1 MTIEGKDFRL
11 SNDGE
16 SVHWDLQLV
25 KIVRP
30 RGKPE
35 REELGDSMYGMPLE
49 RAIQIIIN
57 NRLSKKQDAYQLAE
71 YLSNYKDQLNLLK
84 ETLRNYG
91 IEEKI
96 SSDD

>member
-16 SVHWDLQLV
+16 STNWDLQIMR
-25 KIVRP
+25 IVRP

-35 REELGDSMYGMPLE
+35 REELSDPLYGMPLE

-57 NRLSKKQDAYQLAE
+57 SRLNKKQTSYELAE
-71 YLSNYKDQLNLLK
+71 FLSAYRDQLNLLK
-84 ETLRNYG
+84 QTLKSYG
-91 IEEKI
+91 IEETNC
-96 SSDD
+96 SDN

>member
-1 MTIEGKDFRL
+1 MIIEGKDFKL

-16 SVHWDLQLV
+16 SVNWDLQLM

-35 REELGDSMYGMPLE
+35 REELGDPMYGMPLE
-49 RAIQIIIN
+49 RAIKIIIN
-57 NRLSKKQDAYQLAE
+57 NRISKKKDSFELAE
-71 YLSNYKDQLNLLK
+71 YLSEYKDQLNLLK
-84 ETLRNYG
+84 QTLKNYG
-91 IEEKI
+91 IEETS